1 MSRAE
6 REGKKMSHAGPA
18 TSATPKT
25 HAELVAEI
33 MGRRREGQVFLV
45 GIDGPGASG
54 KSTLASGI
62 AAASQLVDVVHMD
75 DFCHPTAA
83 RYSGDL
89 KLRPNGADFDRA
101 RLVRE
106 VLEPLR
112 QGRGAVYHRY
122 DWNTDAIEEATVSI
136 TRPIVVVEGVYAL
149 SAPLAPF
156 YDFTIWVECSRETR
170 LARGL
175 ARDGEGA
182 RSRWVDDWMLGE
194 DQYMESERPS
204 RRATIV
210 CRGEGAADGIVILTK
225 VESTA

>member
-1 MSRAE
+1 MQQADGAMRGI
-6 REGKKMSHAGPA
+6 R
-18 TSATPKT
+18 KT
-25 HAELVAEI
+25 YAELVAELV
-33 MGRRREGQVFLV
+33 GKRREGRVLLV

-54 KSTLASGI
+54 KSTLATGL
-62 AAASQLVDVVHMD
+62 AAASVLIDVVHMD
-75 DFCHPTAA
+75 DFHQPSSA

-101 RLVRE
+101 RLARD

-112 QGRGAVYHRY
+112 DGREATYHRY
-122 DWNTDAIEEATVSI
+122 DWNTDAVDTAIVSI

-149 SAPLAPF
+149 SAPLFPF
-156 YDFTIWVECSRETR
+156 YDITLWVECPREMR

-175 ARDGEGA
+175 ARDGESA

-204 RRATIV
+204 RRATHV
-210 CRGEGAADGIVILTK
+210 CRGEGTADGIILLTK
-225 VESTA
+225 T